1 MSFFFFSLPL
11 RVGGA
16 KKQTKQIWRQH
27 AISTEKYLI
36 LFVFLGWCFAFGFYR
51 TLTFSIWDTRNAE
64 HRDNTRERASMFLFY
79 RPPFLQSW
87 TTWKIS
93 LKKLFDCLYNTQE
106 EGSWSSLYF
115 QIFCVPLFLYE
126 SKRETKIVIL
136 LWYQRWTRATLLL
149 RLC

>member
-1 MSFFFFSLPL
+1 MLKNKPNKFEDNMRSQL
-11 RVGGA
+11 
-16 KKQTKQIWRQH
+16 K
-27 AISTEKYLI
+27 
-36 LFVFLGWCFAFGFYR
+36 
-51 TLTFSIWDTRNAE
+51 SIWFCLVFFGLMFCFWILSYINIFYLR
-64 HRDNTRERASMFLFY
+64 HSKSVRRDNTRESFNVFILQT
-79 RPPFLQSW
+79 PFLQSW